1 MQGRRSKGTRASWVL
16 RQQADAAGPRI
27 LEAEERGATLAFGP
41 LQCCWRRQFIARL
54 QYLLCSSVYVVMQ
67 SPHAPTPATDRD
79 SDLAATVVRERP
91 RLGNFIRRRVRDPME
106 AEDLLQDVLEELVE
120 AYRLPEPL
128 EQVSAW
134 LYRVARNRII
144 DRFRRNKRRSTDE
157 PGAVDESDGEY
168 RLNLELPGLDQG
180 PEALYARS
188 IVLEALQRALDELPA
203 EQRDVFVQHELEGL
217 SFKHMAQLSGVAL
230 NTLLARKRSAVL
242 HLRSRLQAVYDD
254 LEP

>member
-1 MQGRRSKGTRASWVL
+1 MASP
-16 RQQADAAGPRI
+16 QPSA
-27 LEAEERGATLAFGP
+27 
-41 LQCCWRRQFIARL
+41 
-54 QYLLCSSVYVVMQ
+54 
-67 SPHAPTPATDRD
+67 PATDRNR
-79 SDLAATVVRERP
+79 DLAATVVRERS

-128 EQVSAW
+128 ERVSAW
-134 LYRVARNRII
+134 LFRVARNRII
-144 DRFRRNKRRSTDE
+144 DRFRRNKRRPSVDLE
-157 PGAVDESDGEY
+157 GAAAESGPEY

-188 IVLEALQRALDELPA
+188 IVLEELQRALDELPP
-203 EQRDVFVQHELEGL
+203 EQRDVFVEHELDGS
-217 SFKHMAQLSGVAL
+217 SFKHMAQRSGVPL

>member
-1 MQGRRSKGTRASWVL
+1 MASP
-16 RQQADAAGPRI
+16 QPSA
-27 LEAEERGATLAFGP
+27 
-41 LQCCWRRQFIARL
+41 
-54 QYLLCSSVYVVMQ
+54 
-67 SPHAPTPATDRD
+67 PATDRN
-79 SDLAATVVRERP
+79 SDLAATVVRERS

-128 EQVSAW
+128 ERVSAW
-134 LYRVARNRII
+134 LFRVARNRII
-144 DRFRRNKRRSTDE
+144 DRFRRNKRRPSVDLE
-157 PGAVDESDGEY
+157 GAAAESGPEY

-188 IVLEALQRALDELPA
+188 IVLEALQRALDELPP
-203 EQRDVFVQHELEGL
+203 EQRDVFVEHELDGS
-217 SFKHMAQLSGVAL
+217 SFKHMAQRSGVPL